1 MDAQGLNGSLF
12 CIKVSSLIMSYLFI
26 FAFISFALGD
36 RLKKYCYDLCQIVFC
51 PCSILG
57 VLWFQLLHLGL

>member
-1 MDAQGLNGSLF
+1 MVPFSVQRLL
-12 CIKVSSLIMSYLFI
+12 SLIMSYLFI

-36 RLKKYCYDLCQIVFC
+36 RLKKYRYDLCQIVFC
-51 PCSILG
+51 LCSILG